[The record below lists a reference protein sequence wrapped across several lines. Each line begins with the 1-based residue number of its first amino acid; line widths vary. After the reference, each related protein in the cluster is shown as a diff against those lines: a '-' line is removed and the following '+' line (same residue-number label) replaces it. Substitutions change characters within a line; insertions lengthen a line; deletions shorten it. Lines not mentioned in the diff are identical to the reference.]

1 MGRAS
6 KKSVSVMIQGTSS
19 HVGKSLLVTA
29 LCRIFADMGLRVAPF
44 KAQNMSLNSAV
55 TPNGGEIG
63 RSTALQAL
71 AAFIPPSVDMN
82 PVLLK
87 PSSDSKSQVII
98 HGRVCANMTAAEYHS
113 FKSDAMQSV
122 SESFD
127 RLSNAYDVIVMEGA
141 GSPAEV
147 NLRANDIANMGVAL
161 MTNSPVIIAGDI
173 DRGGVFASLVGTL
186 ELISKKEKKLVKGFI
201 INKFRGDI
209 SLLTPGLGF
218 LEKRAGLPVIG
229 VVPYLNGLR
238 LPEEDSVSL
247 DTIRPA
253 PGFNWSSNKTVKI
266 TVIRLP
272 RISNFTDF
280 DPFMTDSDVEIKFID
295 EPSCAQGADIII
307 IPGSKNTIED
317 LAWLKGCGFSG
328 AIEKNKERGGTVIGV
343 CGGFQMLGKSV
354 SDPRGV
360 ESRLKR
366 IEGLGLLEAHTV
378 LAKKKKT
385 FEVSAKTSV
394 LRGASF
400 EIKGYEIHAGETKCK
415 DRPFARITKRGAAFV
430 SVADGG
436 VSPCGRAWGTY
447 IHGIFDN
454 RDFRRALL
462 DGVRGTQ
469 GLAQAISP
477 KGLGHNEAV
486 EGSITALAK
495 TVKENLDMARLMEIM
510 GLKR

>member
-1 MGRAS
+1 MDRAAKG

-29 LCRIFADMGLRVAPF
+29 LCRIFTDMGLRAAPF
-44 KAQNMSLNSAV
+44 KSQNMSLNSAV
-55 TPNGGEIG
+55 THDGGEIG

-71 AAFIPPSVDMN
+71 AAGAAPSVDMN

-98 HGRVCANMTAAEYHS
+98 HGRVYANMTASEYHS
-113 FKSDAMQSV
+113 FKKEAMRFVSV
-122 SESFD
+122 SFE
-127 RLSNAYDVIVMEGA
+127 RLSKVYDVIVMEGA

-161 MTNSPVIIAGDI
+161 LTNSPVIIAGDI

-186 ELISKKEKKLVKGFI
+186 ELISKKERKLVKGFI
-201 INKFRGDI
+201 INKFRGDKSI
-209 SLLTPGLGF
+209 LTPGLRF
-218 LEKRAGLPVIG
+218 LEKRTGLPVIG

-238 LPEEDSVSL
+238 LPEEDSVAL
-247 DTIRPA
+247 DIVA
-253 PGFNWSSNKTVKI
+253 HNWSSNETVKI
-266 TVIRLP
+266 AVIRLP

-280 DPFMTDSDVEIKFID
+280 DPFMTDADVEIRFID
-295 EPSCAQGADIII
+295 EPSGALFADVII
-307 IPGSKNTIED
+307 IPGSKNTIDD
-317 LAWLKGCGFSG
+317 LAWLKGRGFPA
-328 AIEKNKERGGTVIGV
+328 AIEKVKERGGTVIGV

-354 SDPRGV
+354 CDPHGV

-366 IEGLGLLEAHTV
+366 IDGLGLIEAHTV
-378 LAKKKKT
+378 LAKEKKT
-385 FEVSAKTSV
+385 FEVSANAAG

-415 DRPFARITKRGAAFV
+415 DKPFARITKRGGMNV

-436 VSPCGRAWGTY
+436 VSPCGRVWGTY

-454 RDFRRALL
+454 QRLKRAML
-462 DGVRGTQ
+462 DGMRKAKGGRKIIRPE
-469 GLAQAISP
+469 GL
-477 KGLGHNEAV
+477 HYNEAV
-486 EGSITALAK
+486 EDSIIALAK
-495 TVKENLDMARLMEIM
+495 TVKENLDMTRLMEIM
-510 GLKR
+510 GLKQ